1 MEKYR
6 QMLRQALTSGLSPNR
21 IAAQRGL
28 SHHTVRRWLA
38 IARSRA
44 ITLAEL
50 DAMSHS
56 ELRAVFKP
64 PAVPRAAHV
73 EPDWEAEAT
82 LVRSGVMRIEAHTA
96 YTERVGPDAAL
107 AYRSYC
113 ERLAA
118 YVRTLDP
125 VLRLDHIAGYEM
137 QTDFAGDLVHG
148 RELDGDAVTRFKL
161 FVAVLPFSRLVAAH
175 LVRTERIDDHIEAN
189 VAALEYFGGAPKVA
203 RSDNLKAA
211 VVSRPRYGPPKLQ
224 ESYQACLDHY
234 GMGADPART
243 GRPRDKAAVENAV
256 KLVQRLV
263 RGRLRGRPPM
273 RIDQLRAVLVEVVE
287 LINDRALRRAGG
299 RSRRALFEAE
309 ERRHLRPLPPERFE
323 AYERTRVCRIHRDY
337 HIEFRGSYYSV
348 PHRLIG
354 QLAHVRPTAT
364 TVEISVDGKAVAI
377 HPRASEQ
384 GRTVTDPTHRPDNHA
399 AVRDVELVAWA
410 RGHGEACV
418 ELAKAEAAEP
428 RTLHQRKGRERWI
441 RGLPRNHGK
450 ERFRL
455 ACERAVGAFDLRF
468 EHVDNVLKR
477 GLEHSAPAND
487 ITGPIA
493 PTKNVRGSGYYVTG
507 EE

>member
-175 LVRTERIDDHIEAN
+175 
-189 VAALEYFGGAPKVA
+189 
-203 RSDNLKAA
+203 
-211 VVSRPRYGPPKLQ
+211 
-224 ESYQACLDHY
+224 
-234 GMGADPART
+234 
-243 GRPRDKAAVENAV
+243 
-256 KLVQRLV
+256 QRLV